1 MGERADEPD
10 KIEKPEAS
18 NSPAGESSAGPGDST
33 EHKLPVVWS
42 PKLDAAAGIEDEF
55 FDADAA
61 PPPNDEAAYGE
72 AAKEEPGAAAAPAAQ
87 PRSWRFAMLAATI
100 ALAAAVGS
108 FVGSLTGAGFGRFM
122 PAAAP
127 SANTAD
133 AGSILRAM
141 KSELTEL
148 SAMKSNLDGS
158 IRNANTQFVAIAERL
173 DRVERAATNPAA
185 QLAHIADAVDRLNKI
200 NATPETT
207 SSITPMTTAPMT
219 TAPMTTAP
227 MTTAP
232 MTTAP
237 MTAPPAESKI
247 TDRLV
252 EDWVVQDVHGDRAL
266 VEGRNGSLFEV
277 GAGSIL
283 PGVGR
288 VEAVKRQDG
297 QWVVVTARGLITS
310 GR

>member
-18 NSPAGESSAGPGDST
+18 NSPAGDST
-33 EHKLPVVWS
+33 QHKLPVVWS

-72 AAKEEPGAAAAPAAQ
+72 SGKEEPSAATAPAAQ

-100 ALAAAVGS
+100 AIAAGVGS
-108 FVGSLTGAGFGRFM
+108 FVGSLTGAGVGRLV
-122 PAAAP
+122 PEAAP
-127 SANTAD
+127 SATTAD
-133 AGSILRAM
+133 AGSILRAK
-141 KSELTEL
+141 KSELAEL
-148 SAMKSNLDGS
+148 TAMKSNLDGS

-200 NATPETT
+200 NTTPETT
-207 SSITPMTTAPMT
+207 GSIAPMT
-219 TAPMTTAP
+219 TAP
-227 MTTAP
+227 
-232 MTTAP
+232 
-237 MTAPPAESKI
+237 AEPKI
-247 TDRLV
+247 VDRIV

-297 QWVVVTARGLITS
+297 QWVVVTARGVITS

>member
-10 KIEKPEAS
+10 KIEKSEAS
-18 NSPAGESSAGPGDST
+18 NSPAGESSAGPGGST
-33 EHKLPVVWS
+33 EHKLPVIWS
-42 PKLDAAAGIEDEF
+42 PKLGAGAGIEDEF

-61 PPPNDEAAYGE
+61 PSPPDDEAAYGE
-72 AAKEEPGAAAAPAAQ
+72 AAKEEPSPTATPAAQ
-87 PRSWRFAMLAATI
+87 PRSWRFALLAATI
-100 ALAAAVGS
+100 AIAAGVGS
-108 FVGSLTGAGFGRFM
+108 FLGSLTGAGVGRLM
-122 PAAAP
+122 PEAAP

-133 AGSILRAM
+133 AGGILRAM
-141 KSELTEL
+141 KSELAEL

-200 NATPETT
+200 NVTPETT
-207 SSITPMTTAPMT
+207 GSIAPMT
-219 TAPMTTAP
+219 TQ
-227 MTTAP
+227 
-232 MTTAP
+232 
-237 MTAPPAESKI
+237 PAEPKI
-247 TDRLV
+247 VDRIV

-297 QWVVVTARGLITS
+297 QWVVVTARGVITS

>member
-1 MGERADEPD
+1 MGKRAEKSENNKQPSNPPSSEPSSA
-10 KIEKPEAS
+10 PSEAS
-18 NSPAGESSAGPGDST
+18 KAASDSP
-33 EHKLPVVWS
+33 EHKLPVIWS
-42 PKLDAAAGIEDEF
+42 PKLDASGGIEDEF

-61 PPPNDEAAYGE
+61 PSPPDDEAAYGE
-72 AAKEEPGAAAAPAAQ
+72 TAKEESSAATAPAAQ
-87 PRSWRFAMLAATI
+87 PRSWRFALLAATI
-100 ALAAAVGS
+100 ALAAGVGS
-108 FVGSLTGAGFGRFM
+108 FAGSLSGAGVGRLV
-122 PAAAP
+122 PEAVP

-133 AGSILRAM
+133 AGSILRAV
-141 KSELTEL
+141 KSELAEL

-200 NATPETT
+200 NTAPETT
-207 SSITPMTTAPMT
+207 GSIAPMT
-219 TAPMTTAP
+219 TAPTT
-227 MTTAP
+227 T
-232 MTTAP
+232 
-237 MTAPPAESKI
+237 PPVEPKI
-247 TDRLV
+247 VDRIV
-252 EDWVVQDVHGDRAL
+252 EDWVVQDVRGDRAL

-297 QWVVVTARGLITS
+297 QWIVVTARGVITS

>member
-10 KIEKPEAS
+10 KIEKSEAS
-18 NSPAGESSAGPGDST
+18 NSPAGDSSAGPGGSP
-33 EHKLPVVWS
+33 EAKLPVVWS
-42 PKLDAAAGIEDEF
+42 PKLNAGGGIEDEF
-55 FDADAA
+55 FDAEPA
-61 PPPNDEAAYGE
+61 PPPDDEAVYGE
-72 AAKEEPGAAAAPAAQ
+72 AAKEEPSAATAPAAQ
-87 PRSWRFAMLAATI
+87 PRSWRFALLAATI
-100 ALAAAVGS
+100 ALAAGVGS
-108 FVGSLTGAGFGRFM
+108 FAGSLTGAGVGRLM
-122 PAAAP
+122 PVAAP
-127 SANTAD
+127 SGNTAD
-133 AGSILRAM
+133 AGSILRAV
-141 KSELTEL
+141 KSELAEL

-200 NATPETT
+200 NTTPETT
-207 SSITPMTTAPMT
+207 GSIAPMT
-219 TAPMTTAP
+219 TSPSEP
-227 MTTAP
+227 
-232 MTTAP
+232 
-237 MTAPPAESKI
+237 KI
-247 TDRLV
+247 VDRIV

-297 QWVVVTARGLITS
+297 QWIVVTARGVITS

>member
-42 PKLDAAAGIEDEF
+42 PKLDAGGGIEDEF
-55 FDADAA
+55 FDADPA
-61 PPPNDEAAYGE
+61 PPPPDDEAVYGE
-72 AAKEEPGAAAAPAAQ
+72 AAKEEPSAATAPAAQ

-100 ALAAAVGS
+100 AIAAAVGS
-108 FVGSLTGAGFGRFM
+108 FAGSLTGAGVGRLM
-122 PAAAP
+122 PEAAP

-133 AGSILRAM
+133 ADSILRAL
-141 KSELTEL
+141 KSQVAELT
-148 SAMKSNLDGS
+148 AMKSNLDGS
-158 IRNANTQFVAIAERL
+158 VRNANTQFVAIAERL

-207 SSITPMTTAPMT
+207 GSIAPMT
-219 TAPMTTAP
+219 TAPG
-227 MTTAP
+227 
-232 MTTAP
+232 
-237 MTAPPAESKI
+237 TAPPADPKI

-277 GAGSIL
+277 SAGSIL

-297 QWVVVTARGLITS
+297 QWVVVTARGVITS

>member
-18 NSPAGESSAGPGDST
+18 NSPAGESSAGTGDST

-55 FDADAA
+55 FDAEAA

-72 AAKEEPGAAAAPAAQ
+72 AAKEEPGATAAPATQ

-108 FVGSLTGAGFGRFM
+108 FVGSLTGAGVGRLA
-122 PAAAP
+122 PEAAP
-127 SANTAD
+127 ITNTAD
-133 AGSILRAM
+133 TGSVLRAL
-141 KSELTEL
+141 KSQVAEL

-200 NATPETT
+200 NAAPETT
-207 SSITPMTTAPMT
+207 SSITPMTTGPMT
-219 TAPMTTAP
+219 T
-227 MTTAP
+227 
-232 MTTAP
+232 
-237 MTAPPAESKI
+237 PPAESKI

>member
-1 MGERADEPD
+1 MGKRA
-10 KIEKPEAS
+10 EKPENNEQPSNPSAS
-18 NSPAGESSAGPGDST
+18 EPSSGPGEESKAAAGDST

-42 PKLDAAAGIEDEF
+42 PKLEAGGGIEDEF
-55 FDADAA
+55 FDADPA
-61 PPPNDEAAYGE
+61 PPPPDDEAAYGE
-72 AAKEEPGAAAAPAAQ
+72 AAKEESNAATAPAAQ
-87 PRSWRFAMLAATI
+87 PRSWRFALLAATI
-100 ALAAAVGS
+100 AIAAAVGS
-108 FVGSLTGAGFGRFM
+108 FAGSLTGAGVGRLM
-122 PAAAP
+122 PEAAP

-133 AGSILRAM
+133 AGSILRAL
-141 KSELTEL
+141 KSQVAEL

-158 IRNANTQFVAIAERL
+158 VRNANTQFVAIAERL

-207 SSITPMTTAPMT
+207 GSIAPMT
-219 TAPMTTAP
+219 TAPMTT
-227 MTTAP
+227 
-232 MTTAP
+232 
-237 MTAPPAESKI
+237 PPADPKI
-247 TDRLV
+247 VDRIV

-283 PGVGR
+283 PGVGK

-297 QWVVVTARGLITS
+297 QWGGKTANGS
-310 GR
+310 SSPHGA

>member
-1 MGERADEPD
+1 MGKRA
-10 KIEKPEAS
+10 EKPEKNDQPEVPPVS
-18 NSPAGESSAGPGDST
+18 EPSSGPGEESQAAAGGST
-33 EHKLPVVWS
+33 EHKLPVIWS
-42 PKLDAAAGIEDEF
+42 PKLDAGGGIEDEF

-61 PPPNDEAAYGE
+61 PPPPDDEAVYGE
-72 AAKEEPGAAAAPAAQ
+72 AAKEQPSAAAPAAQ
-87 PRSWRFAMLAATI
+87 PRSWRFALLAATI

-108 FVGSLTGAGFGRFM
+108 FIGSLTGAGVGRLV
-122 PAAAP
+122 PEAAP
-127 SANTAD
+127 STNTAD
-133 AGSILRAM
+133 AGSILRAV
-141 KSELTEL
+141 KSELAEL

-200 NATPETT
+200 NAAPETT
-207 SSITPMTTAPMT
+207 GSIAPMT
-219 TAPMTTAP
+219 TAPTT
-227 MTTAP
+227 T
-232 MTTAP
+232 
-237 MTAPPAESKI
+237 PPAEPKI
-247 TDRLV
+247 VERIV
-252 EDWVVQDVHGDRAL
+252 EDWVVQDVRGDRAL

-297 QWVVVTARGLITS
+297 QWVVVTARGVITS

>member
-18 NSPAGESSAGPGDST
+18 NSPAGDSAN
-33 EHKLPVVWS
+33 HKLPVVWS
-42 PKLDAAAGIEDEF
+42 PKLDAGAGIEDEF
-55 FDADAA
+55 FDADPV
-61 PPPNDEAAYGE
+61 PPPPDDEAVYGE
-72 AAKEEPGAAAAPAAQ
+72 AAKEETSAAAAPAAP

-108 FVGSLTGAGFGRFM
+108 FAGSLTGAGVGRLM
-122 PAAAP
+122 PDAKP
-127 SANTAD
+127 SASTAD
-133 AGSILRAM
+133 AASILRAL
-141 KSELTEL
+141 KSQLAEL
-148 SAMKSNLDGS
+148 SAVKSNLDGS
-158 IRNANTQFVAIAERL
+158 VRNANTQFVAIAERL

-200 NATPETT
+200 NAAPETT
-207 SSITPMTTAPMT
+207 GSIAPMT
-219 TAPMTTAP
+219 TT
-227 MTTAP
+227 
-232 MTTAP
+232 P
-237 MTAPPAESKI
+237 MTAPPAEPKI
-247 TDRLV
+247 VERIV
-252 EDWVVQDVHGDRAL
+252 EDWVVQDVRGDRAL

-297 QWVVVTARGLITS
+297 QWVVVTARGVITS

>member
-18 NSPAGESSAGPGDST
+18 NSPASESSAGPGGST
-33 EHKLPVVWS
+33 EHKLPVIWS
-42 PKLDAAAGIEDEF
+42 PKLDAGAGIEDEF
-55 FDADAA
+55 FDADPA
-61 PPPNDEAAYGE
+61 PPPPDDEAVYGE
-72 AAKEEPGAAAAPAAQ
+72 AAKEEPSAAAAPSAQ

-108 FVGSLTGAGFGRFM
+108 FVGSLTGAGVEQLA

-127 SANTAD
+127 SATTAD
-133 AGSILRAM
+133 ASSILRAM
-141 KSELTEL
+141 KSELAEL

-200 NATPETT
+200 NAAPETT
-207 SSITPMTTAPMT
+207 GSIAPMT
-219 TAPMTTAP
+219 TAPMTT
-227 MTTAP
+227 
-232 MTTAP
+232 
-237 MTAPPAESKI
+237 PPAEPKI
-247 TDRLV
+247 VDRIV

-297 QWVVVTARGLITS
+297 QWVVLTARGVITS

>member
-1 MGERADEPD
+1 
-10 KIEKPEAS
+10 
-18 NSPAGESSAGPGDST
+18 
-33 EHKLPVVWS
+33 
-42 PKLDAAAGIEDEF
+42 
-55 FDADAA
+55 
-61 PPPNDEAAYGE
+61 
-72 AAKEEPGAAAAPAAQ
+72 
-87 PRSWRFAMLAATI
+87 MLAATI

-108 FVGSLTGAGFGRFM
+108 FVGSLTGAGVGRLM
-122 PAAAP
+122 PEAAP

-133 AGSILRAM
+133 ADSILRAL
-141 KSELTEL
+141 KSQVAEL

-158 IRNANTQFVAIAERL
+158 VRNANTQFVAIAERL

-185 QLAHIADAVDRLNKI
+185 QLAHIADAVDRLNKT

-207 SSITPMTTAPMT
+207 GSIAPMST
-219 TAPMTTAP
+219 GPG
-227 MTTAP
+227 
-232 MTTAP
+232 
-237 MTAPPAESKI
+237 TAPPADPKI

>member
-18 NSPAGESSAGPGDST
+18 NSPTGESSAGPGDST

-42 PKLDAAAGIEDEF
+42 PKLNAGGGIEDDF
-55 FDADAA
+55 FDADPA
-61 PPPNDEAAYGE
+61 PPPPDDEAVYGE
-72 AAKEEPGAAAAPAAQ
+72 AAKEEPSAAAAPAAQ
-87 PRSWRFAMLAATI
+87 PRSWRFVQLAATI

-108 FVGSLTGAGFGRFM
+108 FAGSLTGAGVGRQM
-122 PAAAP
+122 PEAAP
-127 SANTAD
+127 STNTAD
-133 AGSILRAM
+133 AGSILRAV
-141 KSELTEL
+141 KSELAEL
-148 SAMKSNLDGS
+148 SAIKSNLDGS
-158 IRNANTQFVAIAERL
+158 VRNANTQFVAIAERL

-200 NATPETT
+200 NAAPETT
-207 SSITPMTTAPMT
+207 GSIAPMT
-219 TAPMTTAP
+219 T
-227 MTTAP
+227 
-232 MTTAP
+232 
-237 MTAPPAESKI
+237 PPAEPKI
-247 TDRLV
+247 VDRIV

-297 QWVVVTARGLITS
+297 QWVVVTARGVITS
-310 GR
+310 AH

>member
-1 MGERADEPD
+1 MGERADEPE

-42 PKLDAAAGIEDEF
+42 PKLDAGGSLEDEF

-61 PPPNDEAAYGE
+61 PPPPDDEATYGE
-72 AAKEEPGAAAAPAAQ
+72 AAKEEVSETAAPAKQ

-100 ALAAAVGS
+100 ALAACVGS
-108 FVGSLTGAGFGRFM
+108 FVGSLTGAGVGRLV
-122 PAAAP
+122 PEAAP

-133 AGSILRAM
+133 ASSILRAV
-141 KSELTEL
+141 KSELAEL

-207 SSITPMTTAPMT
+207 GSIAPMT
-219 TAPMTTAP
+219 T
-227 MTTAP
+227 
-232 MTTAP
+232 
-237 MTAPPAESKI
+237 PPAEPKI
-247 TDRLV
+247 VDRIV

>member
-1 MGERADEPD
+1 MGKRA
-10 KIEKPEAS
+10 EKPEKNDQPEVPPVS
-18 NSPAGESSAGPGDST
+18 EPSSGPGEESQAAAGGST
-33 EHKLPVVWS
+33 EHKLPVIWS
-42 PKLDAAAGIEDEF
+42 PKLDAGGGIEDEF

-61 PPPNDEAAYGE
+61 PPPPDDEAVYGE
-72 AAKEEPGAAAAPAAQ
+72 AAKEQPSAAAAPAAQ
-87 PRSWRFAMLAATI
+87 PRSWRFALLAATI

-108 FVGSLTGAGFGRFM
+108 FIGSLTGAGVGRLV
-122 PAAAP
+122 PEAAP

-133 AGSILRAM
+133 AGSILRAV
-141 KSELTEL
+141 KSQLAEL

-158 IRNANTQFVAIAERL
+158 VRNANTQFVAIAERL

-200 NATPETT
+200 NAAPETT
-207 SSITPMTTAPMT
+207 GSIAPMTTTPMTT
-219 TAPMTTAP
+219 
-227 MTTAP
+227 
-232 MTTAP
+232 
-237 MTAPPAESKI
+237 PPAEPKI
-247 TDRLV
+247 VERIV
-252 EDWVVQDVHGDRAL
+252 EDWVVQDVRGDRAL

-297 QWVVVTARGLITS
+297 QWVVVTARGVITS

>member
-1 MGERADEPD
+1 MGKRA
-10 KIEKPEAS
+10 EKPENNEQPPSAS
-18 NSPAGESSAGPGDST
+18 EPSSGPGEESQAAAGGST

-42 PKLDAAAGIEDEF
+42 PKLDAGGGIEDEF
-55 FDADAA
+55 FDAEPA
-61 PPPNDEAAYGE
+61 PPPPDDEAAYGE
-72 AAKEEPGAAAAPAAQ
+72 AAKEEPSAPAAPAAQ
-87 PRSWRFAMLAATI
+87 PRSWRFALLAATI
-100 ALAAAVGS
+100 AVAAAVGS
-108 FVGSLTGAGFGRFM
+108 FVGSLTGAGVGRLV
-122 PAAAP
+122 PDAAP

-133 AGSILRAM
+133 ANSILRAL
-141 KSELTEL
+141 KSQVAELT
-148 SAMKSNLDGS
+148 AMKSNLDGS

-185 QLAHIADAVDRLNKI
+185 QLAHIADAVDRLNKV
-200 NATPETT
+200 NAAPETT
-207 SSITPMTTAPMT
+207 GSVAPMT
-219 TAPMTTAP
+219 T
-227 MTTAP
+227 
-232 MTTAP
+232 
-237 MTAPPAESKI
+237 PPAEPKI
-247 TDRLV
+247 VDRIV

-297 QWVVVTARGLITS
+297 QWVVVTARGVITS

>member
-1 MGERADEPD
+1 MSERADEPD
-10 KIEKPEAS
+10 KIEKSEAS
-18 NSPAGESSAGPGDST
+18 NSPASEPSAGTGGST

-42 PKLDAAAGIEDEF
+42 PKLDAGAGIEDEF

-61 PPPNDEAAYGE
+61 PSPPDDEAVYGE
-72 AAKEEPGAAAAPAAQ
+72 AAKEEPSAATAPAAQ
-87 PRSWRFAMLAATI
+87 PRSWRFALLAATI

-108 FVGSLTGAGFGRFM
+108 FVGSLTGAGVGRLV
-122 PAAAP
+122 PEAAP
-127 SANTAD
+127 SATTAD
-133 AGSILRAM
+133 AGNILRAV
-141 KSELTEL
+141 KSELAEL

-207 SSITPMTTAPMT
+207 GSIAPMT
-219 TAPMTTAP
+219 T
-227 MTTAP
+227 
-232 MTTAP
+232 
-237 MTAPPAESKI
+237 PPADPKI
-247 TDRLV
+247 VDRIV

-297 QWVVVTARGLITS
+297 QWVVVTARGVITS

>member
-1 MGERADEPD
+1 MGKRA
-10 KIEKPEAS
+10 EKPENNEQPPSAS
-18 NSPAGESSAGPGDST
+18 EPSSGPGEESQAAAGGST

-42 PKLDAAAGIEDEF
+42 PKLDAGGGIEDEF
-55 FDADAA
+55 FDAEPA
-61 PPPNDEAAYGE
+61 PPPPDDEAAYGE
-72 AAKEEPGAAAAPAAQ
+72 AAKEEPSVPAAPAAQ
-87 PRSWRFAMLAATI
+87 PRSWRFALLAATI
-100 ALAAAVGS
+100 AVAAAVGS
-108 FVGSLTGAGFGRFM
+108 FVGSLTGAGVGRLV
-122 PAAAP
+122 PDAAP

-133 AGSILRAM
+133 ANSILRAL
-141 KSELTEL
+141 KSEVAELT
-148 SAMKSNLDGS
+148 AMKSNLDGS

-185 QLAHIADAVDRLNKI
+185 QLAHIADAVDRINKI

-207 SSITPMTTAPMT
+207 GSIAPMT
-219 TAPMTTAP
+219 T
-227 MTTAP
+227 
-232 MTTAP
+232 
-237 MTAPPAESKI
+237 PPAEPKI
-247 TDRLV
+247 VDRIV

-297 QWVVVTARGLITS
+297 QWVVVTARGVITS

>member
-18 NSPAGESSAGPGDST
+18 NSPASEPSADPGGST

-42 PKLDAAAGIEDEF
+42 PKLNAGGGIEDEF
-55 FDADAA
+55 FDAEPA
-61 PPPNDEAAYGE
+61 PPPPDDEAVCGE
-72 AAKEEPGAAAAPAAQ
+72 AAKEEPSAATAPAAQ
-87 PRSWRFAMLAATI
+87 PRSWRFAQLAATI

-108 FVGSLTGAGFGRFM
+108 FVGSLTGAGVGRLM
-122 PAAAP
+122 PEAAP
-127 SANTAD
+127 STNTAD
-133 AGSILRAM
+133 AGSILRAV
-141 KSELTEL
+141 KSELAEL
-148 SAMKSNLDGS
+148 SAIKSNLDGS
-158 IRNANTQFVAIAERL
+158 VRNANTQFVAIAERL

-200 NATPETT
+200 NAAPETT
-207 SSITPMTTAPMT
+207 GSIAPMT
-219 TAPMTTAP
+219 T
-227 MTTAP
+227 
-232 MTTAP
+232 
-237 MTAPPAESKI
+237 PPAEPKI
-247 TDRLV
+247 VDRIV

-297 QWVVVTARGLITS
+297 QWVVVTARGVITS

>member
-10 KIEKPEAS
+10 KIEKPETS
-18 NSPAGESSAGPGDST
+18 NSPAGESSAGTGDST

-72 AAKEEPGAAAAPAAQ
+72 AAKEEPGATAAPAMQ

-108 FVGSLTGAGFGRFM
+108 FVGSLTGAGIGRLV
-122 PAAAP
+122 PEAAP
-127 SANTAD
+127 ITNTAD
-133 AGSILRAM
+133 AGSVLRAL
-141 KSELTEL
+141 KSQVAEL

-200 NATPETT
+200 NAAPETT
-207 SSITPMTTAPMT
+207 SSITPMTIAPGTASPVD
-219 TAPMTTAP
+219 P
-227 MTTAP
+227 
-232 MTTAP
+232 
-237 MTAPPAESKI
+237 KI

>member
-10 KIEKPEAS
+10 KIEKPETS
-18 NSPAGESSAGPGDST
+18 NSPAGESSAGTGDST

-72 AAKEEPGAAAAPAAQ
+72 AAKEEPGATAAPATQ

-108 FVGSLTGAGFGRFM
+108 FVGSLTGAGIGRLV
-122 PAAAP
+122 PEAAP
-127 SANTAD
+127 ITNTAD
-133 AGSILRAM
+133 AGSVLRAL
-141 KSELTEL
+141 KSQIAEL
-148 SAMKSNLDGS
+148 SAIKSNLDGS

-200 NATPETT
+200 NAAPETT
-207 SSITPMTTAPMT
+207 SSITPMTTAPG
-219 TAPMTTAP
+219 
-227 MTTAP
+227 
-232 MTTAP
+232 
-237 MTAPPAESKI
+237 TAPPVDPKI

-297 QWVVVTARGLITS
+297 QWVVVTARGVITS

>member
-18 NSPAGESSAGPGDST
+18 NLPASESSAGPGGST

-55 FDADAA
+55 FDAEPA
-61 PPPNDEAAYGE
+61 PPPPDDEAVYGE
-72 AAKEEPGAAAAPAAQ
+72 AAKEEPNPAAAPAAQ
-87 PRSWRFAMLAATI
+87 PRSWRFAQLAATI

-108 FVGSLTGAGFGRFM
+108 FAGSLTGAGFGRLT
-122 PAAAP
+122 PEAAP
-127 SANTAD
+127 SATTAD

-141 KSELTEL
+141 KSELAEL

-158 IRNANTQFVAIAERL
+158 VRNANTQFVAIAERL

-200 NATPETT
+200 NAAPETT
-207 SSITPMTTAPMT
+207 GSIA
-219 TAPMTTAP
+219 AK
-227 MTTAP
+227 
-232 MTTAP
+232 TTAP
-237 MTAPPAESKI
+237 MTAAPPLPADPKI
-247 TDRLV
+247 VDRIV
-252 EDWVVQDVHGDRAL
+252 EDWVVQDVRGDRAL

-297 QWVVVTARGLITS
+297 QWVVVTARGVITS

>member
-1 MGERADEPD
+1 MGKRAEEP
-10 KIEKPEAS
+10 EKNEQPSNPSAS
-18 NSPAGESSAGPGDST
+18 EPSSGPGEESQAAASGST

-42 PKLDAAAGIEDEF
+42 PKLDAGAGIEDEF

-61 PPPNDEAAYGE
+61 PPPSDDEAVYGE
-72 AAKEEPGAAAAPAAQ
+72 AAKEEPSAAAAPAAQ

-108 FVGSLTGAGFGRFM
+108 FVGSLTGAGVGRLM
-122 PAAAP
+122 PETAP
-127 SANTAD
+127 SATTAD

-141 KSELTEL
+141 KSELAEL

-158 IRNANTQFVAIAERL
+158 VRNANTQFVAIAERL

-200 NATPETT
+200 NAAPETT
-207 SSITPMTTAPMT
+207 GSIAPMT
-219 TAPMTTAP
+219 V
-227 MTTAP
+227 
-232 MTTAP
+232 
-237 MTAPPAESKI
+237 PPAEPKI
-247 TDRLV
+247 VDRIV

-297 QWVVVTARGLITS
+297 QWVVVTARGVITS

>member
-1 MGERADEPD
+1 MGKRA
-10 KIEKPEAS
+10 EKPENNKQPSNPPSSEPSSGPSEAS
-18 NSPAGESSAGPGDST
+18 KAATSDSP
-33 EHKLPVVWS
+33 EHKLPVIWS
-42 PKLDAAAGIEDEF
+42 PKLDASGGIEDEF
-55 FDADAA
+55 FDAAAA
-61 PPPNDEAAYGE
+61 PSPPDDEAAYGE
-72 AAKEEPGAAAAPAAQ
+72 TAKEEPSAATAPAAQ
-87 PRSWRFAMLAATI
+87 PRSWRFALLAATI
-100 ALAAAVGS
+100 ALVAGVGS
-108 FVGSLTGAGFGRFM
+108 FVGSLTGAGVGRLV
-122 PAAAP
+122 PEAVP

-133 AGSILRAM
+133 AGSILRAV
-141 KSELTEL
+141 KSELAEL

-200 NATPETT
+200 NAAPETT
-207 SSITPMTTAPMT
+207 GSIAPMSTAPMST
-219 TAPMTTAP
+219 SPMSTAPT
-227 MTTAP
+227 
-232 MTTAP
+232 
-237 MTAPPAESKI
+237 TAPPAEPKI
-247 TDRLV
+247 VDRIV
-252 EDWVVQDVHGDRAL
+252 EDWVVQDVRGDRAL

-297 QWVVVTARGLITS
+297 QWIVVTARGVITS

>member
-18 NSPAGESSAGPGDST
+18 PAGESSARPGDST
-33 EHKLPVVWS
+33 EPKLPVVWS
-42 PKLDAAAGIEDEF
+42 PKLDAGAGIEDEF
-55 FDADAA
+55 LDADAA
-61 PPPNDEAAYGE
+61 PPPPDDEAVYGE
-72 AAKEEPGAAAAPAAQ
+72 AAKEQPSATAAPAAQ
-87 PRSWRFAMLAATI
+87 PRSWRFALLAATI
-100 ALAAAVGS
+100 ALAATVGS
-108 FVGSLTGAGFGRFM
+108 FVGSLTGAGVGRLTTEAT
-122 PAAAP
+122 P
-127 SANTAD
+127 NTAD
-133 AGSILRAM
+133 AGSILRAL
-141 KSELTEL
+141 KSQVAEL

-200 NATPETT
+200 NAAPETT
-207 SSITPMTTAPMT
+207 GSIAPMT
-219 TAPMTTAP
+219 T
-227 MTTAP
+227 
-232 MTTAP
+232 
-237 MTAPPAESKI
+237 PPAEPKI
-247 TDRLV
+247 VDRIV
-252 EDWVVQDVHGDRAL
+252 EDWVVQDVRGDRAL

>member
-42 PKLDAAAGIEDEF
+42 PKLNAGGGIEDEF
-55 FDADAA
+55 FDAEPA
-61 PPPNDEAAYGE
+61 PPPPDDEAVYGE
-72 AAKEEPGAAAAPAAQ
+72 AAKEEPSAATAPAAQ

-108 FVGSLTGAGFGRFM
+108 FVGSLTGAGVGRLV
-122 PAAAP
+122 PEAAP
-127 SANTAD
+127 IANTAD
-133 AGSILRAM
+133 AGSILRAV
-141 KSELTEL
+141 KSELAEL

-200 NATPETT
+200 NAAPETT
-207 SSITPMTTAPMT
+207 GSIAPMT
-219 TAPMTTAP
+219 T
-227 MTTAP
+227 
-232 MTTAP
+232 
-237 MTAPPAESKI
+237 PPAEPKI
-247 TDRLV
+247 VDRIV

-297 QWVVVTARGLITS
+297 QWIVVTARGVITS

>member
-18 NSPAGESSAGPGDST
+18 NSQAGEPSAATSGST

-42 PKLDAAAGIEDEF
+42 PKLDAGGGIEDEF
-55 FDADAA
+55 FDADPA
-61 PPPNDEAAYGE
+61 PPSPDDEAVYGE
-72 AAKEEPGAAAAPAAQ
+72 AAKEEPSAATAPAAQ

-100 ALAAAVGS
+100 AIAAAVGS
-108 FVGSLTGAGFGRFM
+108 FAGSLTGAGVGRLM
-122 PAAAP
+122 PEAAP
-127 SANTAD
+127 ITNTAD
-133 AGSILRAM
+133 AGSILRAV
-141 KSELTEL
+141 KSELAEL

-200 NATPETT
+200 NAAPETT
-207 SSITPMTTAPMT
+207 GSIAPVAT
-219 TAPMTTAP
+219 
-227 MTTAP
+227 
-232 MTTAP
+232 
-237 MTAPPAESKI
+237 PPAESKI
-247 TDRLV
+247 VDRIV
-252 EDWVVQDVHGDRAL
+252 EDWVVQDVRGDRAL

-297 QWVVVTARGLITS
+297 QWVVVTARGVITS

>member
-18 NSPAGESSAGPGDST
+18 NSPAGEPAAGSGDST
-33 EHKLPVVWS
+33 EHKLPVIWS
-42 PKLDAAAGIEDEF
+42 PKLDAGAGIEDEF
-55 FDADAA
+55 FDADPAP

-72 AAKEEPGAAAAPAAQ
+72 AAKEEPSASAAPSAQ

-100 ALAAAVGS
+100 AIAAAVGS
-108 FVGSLTGAGFGRFM
+108 FVGSLTGAGVGRLT
-122 PAAAP
+122 PEAAP
-127 SANTAD
+127 ITNTAD
-133 AGSILRAM
+133 AGSILRAV
-141 KSELTEL
+141 KSELAEL
-148 SAMKSNLDGS
+148 SAVKSNLDGS

-207 SSITPMTTAPMT
+207 GSITPMTT
-219 TAPMTTAP
+219 
-227 MTTAP
+227 
-232 MTTAP
+232 
-237 MTAPPAESKI
+237 PATEPKI
-247 TDRLV
+247 VDRIV

-297 QWVVVTARGLITS
+297 QWVVVTARGVITS

>member
-1 MGERADEPD
+1 MGKRA
-10 KIEKPEAS
+10 EKPENNEQPPSAS
-18 NSPAGESSAGPGDST
+18 EPSSGPGEESQAAAGGST

-42 PKLDAAAGIEDEF
+42 PKLDAGGGIEDEF
-55 FDADAA
+55 FDAEPA
-61 PPPNDEAAYGE
+61 PPPPDDEAAYGE
-72 AAKEEPGAAAAPAAQ
+72 AAKEEPSAPAAPAAQ
-87 PRSWRFAMLAATI
+87 PRSWRFALLAATI
-100 ALAAAVGS
+100 AVAAAVGS
-108 FVGSLTGAGFGRFM
+108 FVGSLTGAGVGRLV
-122 PAAAP
+122 PEAAP

-133 AGSILRAM
+133 ANSILRAL
-141 KSELTEL
+141 KSQVAELT
-148 SAMKSNLDGS
+148 AMKSNLDGS

-185 QLAHIADAVDRLNKI
+185 QLAHIADAVDRLNKV

-207 SSITPMTTAPMT
+207 GSVAPMT
-219 TAPMTTAP
+219 T
-227 MTTAP
+227 
-232 MTTAP
+232 
-237 MTAPPAESKI
+237 PPAEPKI
-247 TDRLV
+247 VDRIV

-297 QWVVVTARGLITS
+297 QWVVVTARGVITS

>member
-1 MGERADEPD
+1 MGKRA
-10 KIEKPEAS
+10 EKPENNEQPPSAS
-18 NSPAGESSAGPGDST
+18 EPSSGPGEESQAAAGGST

-42 PKLDAAAGIEDEF
+42 PKLDAGGGIEDEF
-55 FDADAA
+55 FYAEPA
-61 PPPNDEAAYGE
+61 PPPPDDEAAYGE
-72 AAKEEPGAAAAPAAQ
+72 AAKEEPSAPAAPAAQ
-87 PRSWRFAMLAATI
+87 PRSWRFALLAATI
-100 ALAAAVGS
+100 AIAAAVGS
-108 FVGSLTGAGFGRFM
+108 FVGSLTGAGVGRLM
-122 PAAAP
+122 PEAAP

-133 AGSILRAM
+133 ANSILRAL
-141 KSELTEL
+141 KSEVAELT
-148 SAMKSNLDGS
+148 AMKSNLDGS

-200 NATPETT
+200 NATSETT
-207 SSITPMTTAPMT
+207 GSIAPMT
-219 TAPMTTAP
+219 T
-227 MTTAP
+227 
-232 MTTAP
+232 
-237 MTAPPAESKI
+237 PPAEPKI
-247 TDRLV
+247 VDRIV

-297 QWVVVTARGLITS
+297 QWVVVTARGVITS

>member
-18 NSPAGESSAGPGDST
+18 NSPASEPSAGTGGST

-42 PKLDAAAGIEDEF
+42 PKLDAGGGIENEF

-61 PPPNDEAAYGE
+61 PPPPDDEAVYGE
-72 AAKEEPGAAAAPAAQ
+72 TAKEEPSAATAPAAQ
-87 PRSWRFAMLAATI
+87 PRSWRFALLAATI
-100 ALAAAVGS
+100 AIAAAVGS
-108 FVGSLTGAGFGRFM
+108 FVGSLTGAGVGRLV
-122 PAAAP
+122 PEAAP
-127 SANTAD
+127 NANTAD

-141 KSELTEL
+141 KSELAEL

-207 SSITPMTTAPMT
+207 GSIAPMT
-219 TAPMTTAP
+219 TAPG
-227 MTTAP
+227 
-232 MTTAP
+232 
-237 MTAPPAESKI
+237 TAPPADPKI
-247 TDRLV
+247 VDRIV

-297 QWVVVTARGLITS
+297 QWVVVTARGVITS

>member
-18 NSPAGESSAGPGDST
+18 NSPASESSAGPGGST

-42 PKLDAAAGIEDEF
+42 PKLDAGGGIEDEF
-55 FDADAA
+55 FDADPA
-61 PPPNDEAAYGE
+61 PPPPDDEAVYGE
-72 AAKEEPGAAAAPAAQ
+72 AAKEEPSAAAAPAAQ
-87 PRSWRFAMLAATI
+87 PRSWRFALLAATI

-108 FVGSLTGAGFGRFM
+108 FVGSVTGAGVGRLM
-122 PAAAP
+122 PEAAP
-127 SANTAD
+127 ITNTAD
-133 AGSILRAM
+133 AGSILRAV
-141 KSELTEL
+141 KSELAEL

-200 NATPETT
+200 NAMPETT
-207 SSITPMTTAPMT
+207 GSIAPMT
-219 TAPMTTAP
+219 V
-227 MTTAP
+227 
-232 MTTAP
+232 
-237 MTAPPAESKI
+237 PPAEPKI
-247 TDRLV
+247 VDRIV

-297 QWVVVTARGLITS
+297 QWVVVTARGVITS

>member
-10 KIEKPEAS
+10 KIEKPETS
-18 NSPAGESSAGPGDST
+18 NSPAGESSAGTGDST

-42 PKLDAAAGIEDEF
+42 PKLDAGAGIEDEF

-72 AAKEEPGAAAAPAAQ
+72 AAKEEPGATAAPATQ

-108 FVGSLTGAGFGRFM
+108 FVGSLTGAGIGRLV
-122 PAAAP
+122 PEAAP
-127 SANTAD
+127 ITNTAD
-133 AGSILRAM
+133 AGSVLRAL
-141 KSELTEL
+141 KSQIAEL
-148 SAMKSNLDGS
+148 SAIKSNLDGS

-200 NATPETT
+200 NAAPETT
-207 SSITPMTTAPMT
+207 SSITPMTTAPG
-219 TAPMTTAP
+219 
-227 MTTAP
+227 
-232 MTTAP
+232 
-237 MTAPPAESKI
+237 TAPPVDPKI

-297 QWVVVTARGLITS
+297 QWVVVTARGVITS

>member
-18 NSPAGESSAGPGDST
+18 NPPPSESSAGPGGST

-42 PKLDAAAGIEDEF
+42 PKLDAGGGIEDEF
-55 FDADAA
+55 FDADPA
-61 PPPNDEAAYGE
+61 PPPPDDEAVYGE
-72 AAKEEPGAAAAPAAQ
+72 AAKEEPSAAAAPSAQ

-100 ALAAAVGS
+100 AVAAAVGS
-108 FVGSLTGAGFGRFM
+108 FAGSLTGAGVGRLM
-122 PAAAP
+122 PEVAP
-127 SANTAD
+127 STNTAD
-133 AGSILRAM
+133 AGSILRAV
-141 KSELTEL
+141 KSELAEL

-200 NATPETT
+200 NAMPETT
-207 SSITPMTTAPMT
+207 GSIAPMT
-219 TAPMTTAP
+219 T
-227 MTTAP
+227 
-232 MTTAP
+232 
-237 MTAPPAESKI
+237 PPAEPKI
-247 TDRLV
+247 VERIV

-288 VEAVKRQDG
+288 VESVKRQDG
-297 QWVVVTARGLITS
+297 QWVVVTARGVITS

>member
-1 MGERADEPD
+1 MGKRA
-10 KIEKPEAS
+10 EKPEKNEQPSNPPAS
-18 NSPAGESSAGPGDST
+18 EPSSGPGEELQAAAGGST

-42 PKLDAAAGIEDEF
+42 PKLDAGAGIEDEF
-55 FDADAA
+55 FDADARTI
-61 PPPNDEAAYGE
+61 AAGRRGGVRRSG
-72 AAKEEPGAAAAPAAQ
+72 KEEPSAAAAPAAQ
-87 PRSWRFAMLAATI
+87 PRSWRFALLAATI
-100 ALAAAVGS
+100 AIAAAVGS
-108 FVGSLTGAGFGRFM
+108 FVGSFTGAGVGRLM
-122 PAAAP
+122 PEAAP

-133 AGSILRAM
+133 AGSILRAV
-141 KSELTEL
+141 KSQVAEL

-207 SSITPMTTAPMT
+207 GSIAPMT
-219 TAPMTTAP
+219 TAPMTT
-227 MTTAP
+227 
-232 MTTAP
+232 
-237 MTAPPAESKI
+237 PPAEPKI
-247 TDRLV
+247 IDRIV

-297 QWVVVTARGLITS
+297 QWVVVTARGVITS

>member
-10 KIEKPEAS
+10 KIEKPETS
-18 NSPAGESSAGPGDST
+18 NSPAGESSAGTGDST

-42 PKLDAAAGIEDEF
+42 PKLDAGAGIEDEF

-72 AAKEEPGAAAAPAAQ
+72 AAKEEPGATAAPATQ

-108 FVGSLTGAGFGRFM
+108 FVGSLTGAGIGRLV
-122 PAAAP
+122 PEAAP
-127 SANTAD
+127 ITNTAD
-133 AGSILRAM
+133 AGSVLRAL
-141 KSELTEL
+141 KSQVAEL

-200 NATPETT
+200 NAAPETT
-207 SSITPMTTAPMT
+207 SSITPMTTAPG
-219 TAPMTTAP
+219 TALPVDP
-227 MTTAP
+227 
-232 MTTAP
+232 
-237 MTAPPAESKI
+237 KI